1 MKMRNSALEKVA
13 VKKVKHEID
22 TIIDVA
28 RAKLEEYVEDGSE
41 ASLLAEVSTA
51 LIQVERTLQLVQIN
65 GAAVLAR
72 EMCEVV
78 DGLVNGSIQQQ
89 DKAQEC
95 LSRGIL
101 QMSDYLEYVQAGNKD
116 LPVVLLPL
124 LNDLR
129 GVRDEPLLSEHIL
142 FFPDLD
148 DIDVPNVSVKLGMP
162 AQEYAKKIRYG
173 FQIGLVGIIQNKEI
187 DIAATKMC
195 KVAIRLHQCSTT
207 AASRRLWWVTS
218 AIAQAVA
225 IEALPTSMG
234 LASLLGQ
241 VDRQIKK
248 FIELGEAN
256 FATEIP
262 SGLIKNLLYYVGIA
276 DERGRIVSKVKQAY
290 SLNELIP
297 DEMDIDQ
304 MREGMA
310 GPNSDV
316 LEAVSKALHEDIET
330 VKDSIEMYVHSKN
343 RSPESVAEVS
353 KELQKIADTLSMLG
367 LDEPREDVLREV
379 TALNGLS
386 SEELEHADSNFIAIA
401 ETLIKAEN
409 IVDNFVNYRVLN
421 KPAVQVV
428 DAVDDSLDV
437 PSDAGQLRKIQ
448 VQTISEALSELEE
461 AKNAFSQVLTSP
473 EDEDQYEK
481 VQDYFRKVIGALSI
495 LNLDDAAKILECVQ
509 VFLLDDNATQE
520 LSSNSDKLDAF
531 ADSITSVECYLE
543 ALIVDDS
550 DPKDILEYGI
560 KNASKLVGS
569 EIELSSSSGPL
580 QTVEVEELAS
590 VDPVADDDSLA
601 LLSSTDLE
609 LKKNQKY
616 P

>member
-13 VKKVKHEID
+13 VKKVKHEVD
-22 TIIDVA
+22 AIIEAA
-28 RAKLEEYVEDGSE
+28 RAKLEEYVEDESDL
-41 ASLLAEVSTA
+41 SILSEVSTS
-51 LIQVERTLQLVQIN
+51 LVQVERTLQLIQIN

-78 DGLVNGSIQQQ
+78 DGLVSGSIKQQ

-129 GVRDEPLLSEHIL
+129 GVRDAPLLSEHIL

-148 DIDVPNVSVKLGMP
+148 GIEVPGVNATLGMS

-173 FQIGLVGIIQNKEI
+173 FQVGLVGIIQNKEI
-187 DIAATKMC
+187 DVAATKMC
-195 KVAIRLHQCSTT
+195 KVAIRLHQCSTQI
-207 AASRRLWWVTS
+207 ASRRLWWISS
-218 AIAQAVA
+218 AIAQAIA
-225 IEALPTSMG
+225 IETLPTSTG
-234 LASLLGQ
+234 LSSLLGQ

-248 FIELGEAN
+248 FIEQDETS
-256 FATEIP
+256 FAENVP
-262 SGLIKNLLYYVGIA
+262 ASLIKNLLYYVGIA
-276 DERGRIVSKVKQAY
+276 DDRGRIVSKVKHAY
-290 SLNELIP
+290 GLNELIP
-297 DEMDIDQ
+297 NELDINK

-310 GPNSDV
+310 GPNADV

-343 RSPESVAEVS
+343 RSPESVAEVGN
-353 KELQKIADTLSMLG
+353 ELQKIADTLSMLG

-386 SEELEHADSNFIAIA
+386 AEELEHADSNFTAIA

-421 KPAVQVV
+421 KPAVQVIETA
-428 DAVDDSLDV
+428 DQELNT
-437 PSDAGQLRKIQ
+437 PSDANQLRKIR
-448 VQTISEALSELEE
+448 VQTITEALSEIEE
-461 AKNAFSQVLTSP
+461 AKNAVSHLLTSP
-473 EDEDQYEK
+473 DDEDHYVK
-481 VQDYFRKVIGALSI
+481 VQDHFRKIIGALAI
-495 LNLDDAAKILECVQ
+495 LNLDDAAKILECIQ
-509 VFLLDDNATQE
+509 VFLLDENATHH
-520 LSSNSDKLDAF
+520 LSSQADTLDAF

-543 ALIVDDS
+543 AMIVEEGDAR
-550 DPKDILEYGI
+550 DILEYGI

-569 EIELSSSSGPL
+569 EIELSETTEPL
-580 QTVEVEELAS
+580 QTVEVEEFAEESDAS
-590 VDPVADDDSLA
+590 LTM
-601 LLSSTDLE
+601 LSAVDLE
-609 LKKNQKY
+609 LKKNQKS
-616 P
+616 PKTPI